1 MASKRKQR
9 QRGCKIRLISFSYMS
24 KGQGGKEG
32 QVSKMKIMTLDI
44 RRKLI
49 WSNNAQYLTDRWP
62 VKLKLNFYP
71 ICTSKLHCFYFLNKT
86 GIWKIWWG
94 LKKKRFSFFCDLL
107 SLCAKKVM
115 PLPPYQSYKTWIF
128 TLSIYINS
136 TFTATLYYNGL
147 SENKKGKNRHFN
159 NNLFLDFVSF
169 GPKYILVSIQVGEK
183 LFSTTFWLP
192 VTQYDIALLNI

>member
-94 LKKKRFSFFCDLL
+94 LKKKDLAFSVTCCHFVQKRSCPCHLIKVIKLEFLHYLYILTVLLQQNYIIMGYQKTKKEKIDTVTITYSLIL
-107 SLCAKKVM
+107 SLFV
-115 PLPPYQSYKTWIF
+115 QNTIWS
-128 TLSIYINS
+128 
-136 TFTATLYYNGL
+136 
-147 SENKKGKNRHFN
+147 
-159 NNLFLDFVSF
+159 LF
-169 GPKYILVSIQVGEK
+169 K
-183 LFSTTFWLP
+183 LE
-192 VTQYDIALLNI
+192 